1 VDVCR
6 NPQTEIDLMKT
17 SFVKSSQVGATPR
30 FFVRQDGSVNEEEF
44 LDLSRPIVHVNGNLS
59 EDGLRQITFSPLN
72 NVYVDLMDRTIQE
85 LRETSGNTETS
96 TGNVTSGVTAASA
109 IAALQEA
116 SGKGSRD
123 STKAAYRSFERI
135 VQLCIELIRQFYSL
149 PRQFR
154 ILGQY
159 GTEQYI
165 TYSNEGLRPQH
176 QGNDFGEDMGFRMPV
191 FDVKVSA
198 QKKNVYTTV
207 TQNELAL
214 QFFQMGFF
222 NPQMTDQALMCL
234 DLMEFDGKDTVMQ
247 KVSQNGTM
255 FQKLTQYMQ
264 LALMLAQ
271 KAAPEMV
278 AGLSQDVM
286 NTVGGGVQASAA
298 QTPSAPVT
306 EQKKQEPALVA
317 NARERAAEASQPDG
331 AVARKGE
338 KK

>member
-1 VDVCR
+1 
-6 NPQTEIDLMKT
+6 
-17 SFVKSSQVGATPR
+17 
-30 FFVRQDGSVNEEEF
+30 
-44 LDLSRPIVHVNGNLS
+44 
-59 EDGLRQITFSPLN
+59 
-72 NVYVDLMDRTIQE
+72 
-85 LRETSGNTETS
+85 
-96 TGNVTSGVTAASA
+96 
-109 IAALQEA
+109 
-116 SGKGSRD
+116 
-123 STKAAYRSFERI
+123 
-135 VQLCIELIRQFYSL
+135 
-149 PRQFR
+149 
-154 ILGQY
+154 
-159 GTEQYI
+159 
-165 TYSNEGLRPQH
+165 
-176 QGNDFGEDMGFRMPV
+176 MGFRMPV

-264 LALMLAQ
+264 LSLMLAQ

-286 NTVGGGVQASAA
+286 ATVGGGVTASQSAA
-298 QTPSAPVT
+298 PSAPVT
-306 EQKKQEPALVA
+306 DQKKQEPTLVA